1 MMGSSLVM
9 SKKGGSGDMH
19 SADELEKCVRVTPP
33 SAWVALVAFVV
44 LLAGLLAWAVFGTIA
59 TRVPT
64 TAAVVDGRAI
74 CFLSEEDVV
83 KMHVGDKADIDGEA
97 LGIEGVTLKV
107 SSISTLPVS
116 RAEADEIVPGDYMAE
131 ALMKDNW
138 AYPVT
143 FEGDTS
149 GLPEGVPLS
158 MEITVERL
166 APIRLLLGR

>member
-59 TRVPT
+59 TRVPA

-116 RAEADEIVPGDYMAE
+116 RAEADEIVPGDYLAE

-143 FEGDTS
+143 FEDDTS

>member
-44 LLAGLLAWAVFGTIA
+44 LLAGL
-59 TRVPT
+59 PT

-116 RAEADEIVPGDYMAE
+116 RAEAEEIVPGDYLAE

-143 FEGDTS
+143 FEDDTS